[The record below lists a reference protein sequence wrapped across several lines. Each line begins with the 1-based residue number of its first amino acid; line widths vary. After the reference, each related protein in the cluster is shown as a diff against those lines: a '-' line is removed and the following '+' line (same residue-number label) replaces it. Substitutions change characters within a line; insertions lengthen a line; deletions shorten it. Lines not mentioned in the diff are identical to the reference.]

1 MAPVRQMWRTIK
13 LFIAWATLQLVDE
26 GVISL
31 NKTLSTGQTV
41 SGCLTKMIE
50 QSDNDCSVYL
60 RLVVGNDRINSMW
73 AEAGYTNTEV
83 LLDSSGDY
91 DGKQTST
98 NDQAALLQRL
108 YVGTA
113 LSDASTTLLLDHMKA
128 QVWRTRVPAGLPDG
142 VVVADKPGWLEI
154 ESGWTQSDAALV
166 WGESSTY
173 IITVLGSEGALE
185 SEIAQ
190 LSSAVYE
197 ELNS

>member
-60 RLVVGNDRINSMW
+60 RLLVGNDRINSMW

-83 LLDSSGDY
+83 LLDSSGGY

-108 YVGTA
+108 YAGTA